1 MYNVGQRLVI
11 IHHFPFLF
19 LGLIRRQA
27 GLDCQSLFGKFYN
40 NILWI
45 LQPTISFPHFVI
57 IVQKFP
63 NFWEAYII
71 LLSSLSLRFCLRNCR
86 SLSNDQ
92 ALCFLHLH
100 IISDQFA
107 TSTGQVHPYRH
118 QQYIYKLL
126 PYTYIYYILYIYMY
140 VCMYKVCVPLYFKAY
155 KNYILSYNISLKWII
170 NASKKIVQSTN
181 YIPSL

>member
-1 MYNVGQRLVI
+1 MTHGNKEYITLQVIYSNSCICPANILSNIKFLWMISELLNVGQRLVI

-27 GLDCQSLFGKFYN
+27 GLACQSFFGKFYYN
-40 NILWI
+40 MLWI

-126 PYTYIYYILYIYMY
+126 P
-140 VCMYKVCVPLYFKAY
+140 
-155 KNYILSYNISLKWII
+155 
-170 NASKKIVQSTN
+170 
-181 YIPSL
+181 